1 MLVEDIMTP
10 KEKAVTIDPMTSVRK
25 ALELMREKK
34 IKSIIVEKNS
44 PDGAYGLL
52 TFKNILQSMDSRL
65 KQVVE
70 FRLPRNRENPPMLGF
85 GLAFRDPRPVDV
97 GHHHHAREHRSGPR
111 RRCRNP
117 HHALTSGRVERRGGG
132 CRLSE
137 PLRPIDGVFGALHN
151 VG

>member
-52 TFKNILQSMDSRL
+52 TFKNILQSIVAEDGDIDLLNVFDIANIPAMCIPTKMNVSYAAKMMVKSSIKRLLVLENNELKGILTMTDVIETLMD
-65 KQVVE
+65 E
-70 FRLPRNRENPPMLGF
+70 
-85 GLAFRDPRPVDV
+85 
-97 GHHHHAREHRSGPR
+97 
-111 RRCRNP
+111 
-117 HHALTSGRVERRGGG
+117 
-132 CRLSE
+132 
-137 PLRPIDGVFGALHN
+137 ID
-151 VG
+151 